1 MKGENKMN
9 EKINTI
15 TSILNRKVFL
25 YNSITDTGRLKHEIN
40 AIVEILTAIG
50 CRVHMYTDDYGH
62 LRYVAEINGM
72 VSFY

>member
-1 MKGENKMN
+1 MN

-25 YNSITDTGRLKHEIN
+25 YNSIDDTGRLKHEIN
-40 AIVEILTAIG
+40 AIVEILEAID

-62 LRYVAEINGM
+62 LRYVVETNGM
-72 VSFY
+72 VFSY